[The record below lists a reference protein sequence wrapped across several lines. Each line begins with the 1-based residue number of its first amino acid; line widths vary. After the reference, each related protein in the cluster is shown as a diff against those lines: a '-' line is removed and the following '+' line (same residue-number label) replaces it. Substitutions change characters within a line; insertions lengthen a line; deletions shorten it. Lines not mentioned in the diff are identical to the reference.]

1 MFHFPLMRLALAVA
15 AATASLSADTVNLKN
30 GDRIT
35 GSILDSDDKTIT
47 VKTEYAGD
55 VKIQRAQVAS
65 LTSERELNITR
76 PDSKPVKAKL
86 SETEP
91 SAFVAVRDDAAQ
103 RAWEREQERIANPRW
118 NDFWRGFVTLSLAN
132 ASGNARTTTIATAA
146 SASRQAGKDKMSL
159 YFNQVYATQ
168 STTEPRGATANRISG
183 GYRIDRDFSPKFFA
197 FGTTDFDYDKF
208 LSLDLRS
215 VLGGGLG
222 YHIWKKPNGFLDVG
236 GGGVWNREKF
246 ADGLVRNSGE
256 VLAYQELGFV
266 AFKKLKL
273 SEKISL
279 YPNLTETGE
288 YRLNADL
295 NASLPIFRWLEWNF
309 GVNNRYLSNPPAG
322 RRSNDILTT
331 TGIRL
336 TFDQSARR

>member
-1 MFHFPLMRLALAVA
+1 MNILFNWKLAALMGILA
-15 AATASLSADTVNLKN
+15 ASAFADQISLKN

-35 GSILDSDDKTIT
+35 GSILNSDDKTIT
-47 VKTEYAGD
+47 VKTTYAGE
-55 VKIQRAQVAS
+55 VKISRAEIAN
-65 LTSERELNITR
+65 LTSEAELVVTR
-76 PDSKPVKAKL
+76 KDEKPVKTKL

-91 SAFVAVRDDAAQ
+91 AAFVAVRDDAAQ
-103 RAWEREQERIANPRW
+103 RAWEREQERINNPRL
-118 NDFWRGFVTLSLAN
+118 NDFWRGFVSVALAN
-132 ASGNARTTTIATAA
+132 ASGNARTTTIATSA
-146 SASRQAGKDKMSL
+146 SASRQAGKNKMGL

-168 STTEPRGATANRISG
+168 STTEPRGQTANRISG
-183 GYRIDRDFSPKFFA
+183 GYRIDRTFSPKLFV

-222 YHIWKKPNGFLDVG
+222 YHVWKNPNGFLDFG

-246 ADGLVRNSGE
+246 AEGLLRNSGE
-256 VLAYQELGFV
+256 ILAYQEFGYV

-273 SEKISL
+273 SEKISI
-279 YPNLTETGE
+279 YPNLTTTGE

-295 NASLPIFRWLEWNF
+295 NASLPIFKWLEWNF
-309 GVNNRYLSNPPAG
+309 GINNRYLTNPPAG
-322 RRSNDILTT
+322 RKTNDILTT

-336 TFDQSARR
+336 TFDQTAR